1 MPPTA
6 VLLGSAAE
14 VLRLAPVVHAL
25 RRRDAPHVVVAA
37 GRPSRMLDDILA
49 TFAISPEIDLRPD
62 ARGDAATALG
72 AALAFARPAAVVLAG
87 GTATALSA
95 SPAAFSRGIPVAQ
108 VGGGAG
114 AARLA
119 CEGERRLLAHL
130 ATWHF
135 APDEAGR
142 AALLADGVEPASIEV
157 TGSLVAEAARGIAER
172 DGLVAH
178 RTLAGARRVLVALRR
193 GAGRD
198 DADRAAGAT
207 LAGLAERADVEVA
220 IAAPRSPLLRDAV
233 AAHENVRLLGC
244 PRYASFVAALAGSH
258 LLLSDAADALEAA
271 AALDVPTVPVGD
283 PAVARREAERALDDD
298 ALHRPLRLVPAAAG
312 EDGAAAR
319 IVARVAGGRSALVA
333 DTHSA
338 TLAA

>member
-1 MPPTA
+1 
-6 VLLGSAAE
+6 
-14 VLRLAPVVHAL
+14 
-25 RRRDAPHVVVAA
+25 
-37 GRPSRMLDDILA
+37 MLDDMLA

-87 GTATALSA
+87 GTATTLSA
-95 SPAAFSRGIPVAQ
+95 SPAAFSRGIPVAH

-233 AAHENVRLLGC
+233 AAHDNVRLLGC

-298 ALHRPLRLVPAAAG
+298 ALHRPLRLVPAAAP

-319 IVARVAGGRSALVA
+319 IVARVAGGRSAVVA
-333 DTHSA
+333 DAHSA